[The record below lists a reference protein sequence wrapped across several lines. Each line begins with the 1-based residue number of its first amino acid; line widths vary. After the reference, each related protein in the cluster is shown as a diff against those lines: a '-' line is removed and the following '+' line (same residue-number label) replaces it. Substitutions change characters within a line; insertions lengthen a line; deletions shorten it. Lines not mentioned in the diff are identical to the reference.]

1 MPLKFSLQLHR
12 VAPHKPKHRG
22 FKELHPYL
30 PFHFFVNTH
39 KHKLKGTAAA

>member
-12 VAPHKPKHRG
+12 VDPHKPEHKG

-30 PFHFFVNTH
+30 PSHFVNTH
-39 KHKLKGTAAA
+39 KHKLKGTAVA